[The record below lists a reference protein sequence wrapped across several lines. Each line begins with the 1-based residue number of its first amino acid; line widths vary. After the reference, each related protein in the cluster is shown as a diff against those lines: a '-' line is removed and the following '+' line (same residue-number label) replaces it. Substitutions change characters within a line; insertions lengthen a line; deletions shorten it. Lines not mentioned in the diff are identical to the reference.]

1 MSHDEGWNEK
11 KDNEEEREKSK
22 VRFELNDLK
31 DELMFELDDLH
42 DDLKDVIE
50 DLKDE
55 AADVKDELRDDL
67 EELMEEREDLLE
79 EVGDIKEELES
90 YGADAREHIEH
101 AKEKLEHIKMKI
113 ENHEAKFENKIWKKV
128 EKAKKKA
135 ARINISVDPEMS
147 DEWRDWAEGLGA
159 SVSELVRKSMKFVKN
174 NIGDIAKLEKLGR
187 NLEKMGE
194 GIEQAVKDSGIEEL
208 GEKIER
214 EFEGKFEKHIDKKKG
229 KPKHRVQI
237 TIDTDKKEKIKK
249 RVTGLIKLHNSIPI
263 DKLAQAIDKSDE
275 DAENMVYEMVADGIE
290 GTLEEGVFKYTSTFE
305 DVIAKL
311 HELID
316 KMK

>member
-1 MSHDEGWNEK
+1 MSHDEGWNGK
-11 KDNEEEREKSK
+11 KNDEEEWEKRK

-42 DDLKDVIE
+42 DDLKDVIDDFE
-50 DLKDE
+50 DE
-55 AADVKDELRDDL
+55 ADDIRDDFRDDL
-67 EELMEEREDLLE
+67 DDLLEEREELLE
-79 EVGDIKEELES
+79 EVGDIKEELEK
-90 YGADAREHIEH
+90 YGADKKELIEK
-101 AKEKLEHIKMKI
+101 AKKKLNKLKWKLE
-113 ENHEAKFENKIWKKV
+113 EHEAKFEERIWKKV

-147 DEWRDWAEGLGA
+147 EEWRGWAEGLGA
-159 SVSELVRKSMKFVKN
+159 SVSELIRKSMKFVKN
-174 NIGDIAKLEKLGR
+174 NVGDIAKLEILGR

-194 GIEQAVKDSGIEEL
+194 GIEQGIKDSGIEEL
-208 GEKIER
+208 AEKFER
-214 EFEGKFEKHIDKKKG
+214 EIEGKFEKHGNKKDKS
-229 KPKHRVQI
+229 KHRVQI
-237 TIDTDKKEKIKK
+237 VIDSDKKDKIKK

-290 GTLEEGVFKYTSTFE
+290 GTLEGGVFKFTSVLE

-311 HELID
+311 HDLID